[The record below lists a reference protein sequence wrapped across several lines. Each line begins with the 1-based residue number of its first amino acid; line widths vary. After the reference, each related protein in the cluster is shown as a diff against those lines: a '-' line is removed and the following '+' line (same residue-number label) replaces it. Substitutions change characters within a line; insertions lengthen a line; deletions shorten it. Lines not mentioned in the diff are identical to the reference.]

1 MNELIKILKKD
12 IKSAKLDR
20 ECWDENTEYYMII
33 SVVIGTLELVLID
46 IKNLQKL
53 NK

>member
-20 ECWDENTEYYMII
+20 ECWDENTVDYII
-33 SVVIGTLELVLID
+33 VSAVIGTLELVLID
-46 IKNLQKL
+46 IKNIQKL